1 MTTLAYLR
9 GLPAP
14 SFGVGFDRSEILADA
29 AAAITLAVP
38 TWDVDDNDPTAR
50 ALKAI
55 VETIWTYGEINQ
67 SQALRTLAA
76 FAVGDDLSQ
85 LAASDGV
92 ARRAGEVDEAL
103 RRRWVESPVQLSVGT
118 EARIVGNAFDALE
131 DVADAQAVVRTNRQ
145 DVDLY
150 CLKDDLATLE
160 TAEWTT
166 VTDYANRRDEVIMG
180 VTVHRADP
188 TVTTY
193 TIALAITYHSSRT
206 DQASLQGS
214 IEADLERYI
223 AGVRR
228 LGRPVTNAGI
238 IAAVLHDTETTPDIV
253 PTTTPNSLP
262 AVAGTVYDGSVGAF
276 TFTRLTP

>member
-9 GLPAP
+9 GLPTP
-14 SFGVGFDRSEILADA
+14 SFGVGFDRSEILADS
-29 AAAITLAVP
+29 AAAITAAVP
-38 TWDVDDNDPTAR
+38 GWDVDDDDPTAR
-50 ALKAI
+50 MLKAI
-55 VETIWTYGEINQ
+55 VETIWIYGEINQ
-67 SQALRTLAA
+67 SQTLRTLGA
-76 FAVGDDLSQ
+76 FAVGDDLTQ
-85 LAASDGV
+85 LAAADGV
-92 ARRAGEVDEAL
+92 ARRAGEGDETL
-103 RRRWVESPVQLSVGT
+103 RQRWVESPVLLSVGT
-118 EARIVGNAFDALE
+118 EARIRENAFIALD

-160 TAEWTT
+160 DAEWTT
-166 VTDYANRRDEVIMG
+166 VTDYASQRDEVIMG

-193 TIALAITYHSSRT
+193 DVDLAITYHSSRI
-206 DQASLQGS
+206 DQASLQES

-223 AGVRR
+223 AAVRK

-253 PTTTPNSLP
+253 PTTNPASLP
-262 AVAGTVYDGSVGAF
+262 ATEGTVYDGSVGTF

>member
-1 MTTLAYLR
+1 MTTLAYVR
-9 GLPAP
+9 GLPTP
-14 SFGVGFDRSEILADA
+14 SFGVGFDRSDILADA
-29 AAAITLAVP
+29 AAAITAAVP
-38 TWDVDDNDPTAR
+38 GWDVNDNDPTAR
-50 ALKAI
+50 ALQAI

-92 ARRAGEVDEAL
+92 ARRAGEGDEAL
-103 RRRWVESPVQLSVGT
+103 RQRWVESPVQLSVGT
-118 EARIVGNAFDALE
+118 EARIEENAFDALD
-131 DVADAQAVVRTNRQ
+131 DVADTQAVVRTNRQ

-150 CLKDDLATLE
+150 CLKEDLATLAD
-160 TAEWTT
+160 AEWTT

-193 TIALAITYHSSRT
+193 VIALAITYHSSRI
-206 DQASLQGS
+206 DQASLQES

-223 AGVRR
+223 AAVRQ
-228 LGRPVTNAGI
+228 LGRPVTNSGI

-253 PTTTPNSLP
+253 PTTTPGSLP

>member
-9 GLPAP
+9 GLPTP

-29 AAAITLAVP
+29 AAAITAAVP
-38 TWDVDDNDPTAR
+38 GWDVDDNDPTAR
-50 ALKAI
+50 MLQAI

-67 SQALRTLAA
+67 SQTLRTLGAY
-76 FAVGDDLSQ
+76 AVGDDLTQ
-85 LAASDGV
+85 LAASDRV
-92 ARRAGEVDEAL
+92 ARRPGEGDEAL
-103 RRRWVESPVQLSVGT
+103 RERWAESPVQLSVGT
-118 EARIVGNAFDALE
+118 EARIRGNAFAALE
-131 DVADAQAVVRTNRQ
+131 DVADAQAVVRDNRQ
-145 DVDLY
+145 DGDLY
-150 CLKDDLATLE
+150 CLKEDLATLE
-160 TAEWTT
+160 AAEWTT
-166 VTDYANRRDEVIMG
+166 VIDYGNRRSEKIMG
-180 VTVHRADP
+180 VTVHRGDP

-193 TIALAITYHSSRT
+193 VIALAVTYHSSRI
-206 DQASLQGS
+206 DQASLQAS

-223 AGVRR
+223 AAVRR

-253 PTTTPNSLP
+253 PTTTPASLP